1 MNNPAHGN
9 PMPEVRVRFQL
20 NIKSVVETNMSPV
33 TKIVVCF
40 LFAGI
45 LATCG
50 QRDDHDRA
58 LEKVAADERDHESA
72 GGVPNEQVLDTL
84 RAMKERF
91 NITRETYWNNKGGVL
106 ANDFFEVWY
115 PPGYLTVTQGMLAF
129 GKLVDAQK
137 KFRRIFGSDPGDRLV
152 VICSAT
158 MAGYTEQ
165 TGLEWFVYAK
175 VDGDEV
181 HYQPI
186 GVLVQRTLADCAVPR
201 GYFEWGI
208 LRLSKHRAPQWLTQ
222 GFASLLSDEE
232 KFLEDQ
238 LREFSDDVKMTL
250 EEINL
255 ALENKNDRK
264 AYRLAL
270 YDAYR
275 MVRRLTAHHDRDKIT
290 DVIRL
295 MGNVDSVAD
304 AFEKTF
310 DRSYEEVVSD
320 AMDFKV
326 NQ

>member
-1 MNNPAHGN
+1 MSS
-9 PMPEVRVRFQL
+9 VTRF
-20 NIKSVVETNMSPV
+20 
-33 TKIVVCF
+33 VVCL
-40 LFAGI
+40 LFVGV
-45 LATCG
+45 LAACG
-50 QRDDHDRA
+50 QGDDHDRA
-58 LEKVAADERDHESA
+58 LKKVAAEEHDHESA
-72 GGVPNEQVLDTL
+72 PVALNEQVLDSL

-91 NITRETYWNNKGGVL
+91 TITREAYWEKRGGVL
-106 ANDFFEVWY
+106 ANDFFELWY
-115 PPGYLTVTQGMLAF
+115 PPGNVTVTHGMFAF
-129 GKLVDAQK
+129 GELVDAQK

-158 MAGYTEQ
+158 MEGYTEQ

-175 VDGDEV
+175 VDRDEV

-186 GVLVQRTLADCAVPR
+186 GVLVQRKLADCALPR

-208 LRLSKHRAPQWLTQ
+208 LQLSKHRAPQWLTQ
-222 GFASLLSDEE
+222 GFSSQLSDEA
-232 KFLEDQ
+232 KILEDQ
-238 LREFSDDVKMTL
+238 LSEFSDDVKMTL

-255 ALENKNDRK
+255 ALEKKNDRK
-264 AYRLAL
+264 AYRIAL

-275 MVRRLTAHHDRDKIT
+275 MVRRLAAHYDRDKIT

-295 MGNVDSVAD
+295 MGNGDSVAV

-326 NQ
+326 TR